1 MNLQW
6 EREKKPHPGTNA
18 PPGTTWRVD
27 GGDKINQ
34 ADQEKGCESSSGSG
48 QAVTRVNVEQAS
60 KRAMRTPSPLIL
72 GEGWHLEGKT
82 LVQGNRTARAK
93 QAQRESAGVV
103 TTA

>member
-6 EREKKPHPGTNA
+6 ERYKKTHPGTNA

-34 ADQEKGCESSSGSG
+34 ALQEKGCESSSGSV

-60 KRAMRTPSPLIL
+60 KRAMRTQPVDFGRRLASRGQDPGPGKQDTTSETSP
-72 GEGWHLEGKT
+72 K
-82 LVQGNRTARAK
+82 
-93 QAQRESAGVV
+93 GV
-103 TTA
+103 